1 MGYKFNDETPIYLQ
15 IVEYIKMQIISKNYL
30 PCQKIPSVR
39 ELSFEF
45 EVNPNT
51 VQKALFELENLGLIY
66 TERTNGKFVTNNEDF
81 IEQIKK
87 QTMQK
92 MIDDF
97 YESMAKIGLNQD
109 KVLQILI
116 DQRSEKWKFYK

>member
-66 TERTNGKFVTNNEDF
+66 TERTN
-81 IEQIKK
+81 
-87 QTMQK
+87 
-92 MIDDF
+92 
-97 YESMAKIGLNQD
+97 
-109 KVLQILI
+109 
-116 DQRSEKWKFYK
+116 

>member
-1 MGYKFNDETPIYLQ
+1 VGGEMSYNFNDETPIYLQ
-15 IVEYIKMQIISKNYL
+15 IIEHIKTQIISEKYM
-30 PCQKIPSVR
+30 PKQKLPSVR

-51 VQKALFELENLGLIY
+51 VQKALSELENMGLIF
-66 TERTNGKFVTNNEDF
+66 TERTNGKFVTDNEALIAD
-81 IEQIKK
+81 IKK

-97 YESMAKIGLNQD
+97 YMSMEKIGID
-109 KVLQILI
+109 RERVLQILI
-116 DQRSEKWKFYK
+116 DERS

>member
-1 MGYKFNDETPIYLQ
+1 VGGEMSYNFNDETPIYLQ
-15 IVEYIKMQIISKNYL
+15 IIEHIKTQIISEKYM
-30 PCQKIPSVR
+30 PKQKLPSVR

-51 VQKALFELENLGLIY
+51 VQKALSELENMGLIF
-66 TERTNGKFVTNNEDF
+66 TERTNGKFVTDNEALIAD
-81 IEQIKK
+81 IKK

-97 YESMAKIGLNQD
+97 YMSMEKIGID
-109 KVLQILI
+109 RERVLQILI
-116 DQRSEKWKFYK
+116 DERSKK